1 MNNDI
6 DIFIS
11 HSSSDAEIAR
21 LLIEIVRKA
30 FNIPKWKNSD
40 VPVFQDITK
49 AGATT
54 DDEIKKEISYLKH
67 SLDF

>member
-30 FNIPKWKNSD
+30 FNIPSERIRCTS
-40 VPVFQDITK
+40 VPGYKLK

-54 DDEIKKEISYLKH
+54 DDEIKKEIFTSKAFI
-67 SLDF
+67 DF